1 MFPPRLTA
9 PEKVT
14 KSPVIAPWLADVTVM
29 VEEKGEAVTAAK
41 VTDCVFLIGVISE

>member
-14 KSPVIAPWLADVTVM
+14 KSPVMAPWLADVTVM
-29 VEEKGEAVTAAK
+29 VDEKGEAVTAAK
-41 VTDCVFLIGVISE
+41 VTDWVKRMGVMSE